1 MMSTLDLFITP
12 FALRHLANHAAG
24 KKLDKNRT
32 CFQALLPR
40 TPILNVGPN
49 RIRQT
54 KNAYR
59 RLVRKQKNTTTT
71 TLKWG
76 KGVVHVC
83 YGTCCID
90 DKIGT
95 PKSYSIIYQ
104 VFSCRVDHLD
114 VANRFTRSLNHALN
128 HSVTQS
134 LTLSMNHLVTRSPKH
149 SISQRVRHSLTCSI
163 TQLLNHSLIK
173 HSLTH

>member
-59 RLVRKQKNTTTT
+59 RLVRKQKKN
-71 TLKWG
+71 
-76 KGVVHVC
+76 
-83 YGTCCID
+83 D
-90 DKIGT
+90 
-95 PKSYSIIYQ
+95 
-104 VFSCRVDHLD
+104 
-114 VANRFTRSLNHALN
+114 NHNIEMGEGGCARMLWYM
-128 HSVTQS
+128 
-134 LTLSMNHLVTRSPKH
+134 LY
-149 SISQRVRHSLTCSI
+149 
-163 TQLLNHSLIK
+163 
-173 HSLTH
+173 